1 MKLSRRDLA
10 AAGAFALG
18 AASLLHSSPTQAE
31 AADETALNQAV
42 EALRKASLV
51 PDKAKL
57 EQLFSDQ
64 MSYGHSSGKVENKA
78 EVINGM
84 VNRKSVVKSLD
95 FPELKIAVVG
105 NSAVARHLYVSESE
119 MEGKPTST
127 KIGVLQ
133 VWQKQDGNWKLLA
146 RQGYKLEA

>member
-1 MKLSRRDLA
+1 LRHTSA
-10 AAGAFALG
+10 
-18 AASLLHSSPTQAE
+18 QAE
-31 AADETALNQAV
+31 AADETAVGQAV
-42 EALRKASLV
+42 EAFRKASLA

-57 EQLFSDQ
+57 EQLFADQ
-64 MSYGHSSGKVENKA
+64 VSYGHSGGKVESKDQ
-78 EVINGM
+78 VINGFM
-84 VNRKSVVKSLD
+84 NRKAVVKSID

-119 MEGKPTST
+119 MDGKPTST

>member
-18 AASLLHSSPTQAE
+18 AASLLHSAPTQAE

>member
-18 AASLLHSSPTQAE
+18 AASLLHSAPSQAE

-42 EALRKASLV
+42 EALRKATLAQ
-51 PDKAKL
+51 DKAKL
-57 EQLFSDQ
+57 EQLVADQ
-64 MSYGHSSGKVENKA
+64 VSYGHSGGRVENKT
-78 EVINGM
+78 ELINGVM
-84 VNRKSVVKSLD
+84 NRKAVVKSID
-95 FPELKIAVVG
+95 FPELKVAVVG
-105 NSAVARHLYVSESE
+105 NGAVARHLWVSESE
-119 MEGKPTST
+119 MDGKPTST